1 MAKTTVQTVADEL
14 GREIQRQQDL
24 VNRMRLGQIGRR
36 KAYEEMK
43 KIRDAIGSLV
53 GRLGSM

>member
-14 GREIQRQQDL
+14 GKEIQRQQDL
-24 VNRMRLGQIGRR
+24 VSRMRLGQIGRR
-36 KAYEEMK
+36 KAYEELK
-43 KIRDAIGSLV
+43 QVKDRISFLV

>member
-14 GREIQRQQDL
+14 GKEIKNAQDL
-24 VNRMRLGQIGRR
+24 VSQMRLGQIGRR
-36 KAYEEMK
+36 KAYTELKQFKE
-43 KIRDAIGSLV
+43 RIGSLV